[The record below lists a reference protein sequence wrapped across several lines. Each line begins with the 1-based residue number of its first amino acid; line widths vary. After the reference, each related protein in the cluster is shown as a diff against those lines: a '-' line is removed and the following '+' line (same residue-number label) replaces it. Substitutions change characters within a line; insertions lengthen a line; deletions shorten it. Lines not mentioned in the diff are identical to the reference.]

1 MKMLLV
7 KNDFED
13 NALVVDIF
21 KSLLKPA
28 KVNENNNYIAFYF
41 NYEDDEDIIHT
52 LNALEVEL
60 VKNIH
65 AYISYDR
72 TEAKLDKE
80 YDIAINIMEDL
91 PVGIYGLKE
100 ALLKAPKIDNKSKV
114 LSFILENSGISV
126 DFIRE
131 FALNDLNVSRA
142 SKTMFIHRNTM
153 IYKINKLK
161 ANSNFDLTN
170 FKDAY
175 ILYSLID
182 NK

>member
-1 MKMLLV
+1 MLLV

-28 KVNENNNYIAFYF
+28 KVNENNNYISFYF

>member
-1 MKMLLV
+1 MLLV

-13 NALVVDIF
+13 NALVLDIF
-21 KSLLKPA
+21 KSLLKPV
-28 KVNENNNYIAFYF
+28 KINDDNNYIAIYF
-41 NYEDDEDIIHT
+41 NYDVDEDIIHT

-72 TEAKLDKE
+72 SEAKLDKE
-80 YDIAINIMEDL
+80 YDIAISLMENL

-100 ALLKAPKIDNKSKV
+100 ALLRANKIDNKAKI
-114 LSFILENSGISV
+114 LSFILDGSGISV

-161 ANSNFDLTN
+161 ANSNFDITS

-175 ILYSLID
+175 ILYSLIE
-182 NK
+182 NKQ